1 MKERTVTDHVGAAI
15 AARRKAK
22 GLTQAHIAEAIG
34 VEKETVSRMEN
45 GVISL
50 TLTRLQQMSEV
61 LDCSLS
67 DLVRTN
73 AHDSHSQ
80 SQNINELIQS
90 LPVGERVLVVN
101 FVAEIVKV
109 LKSRESV
116 QHYDSSAGRR

>member
-1 MKERTVTDHVGAAI
+1 MKERKVADRVGAAI

-22 GLTQAHIAEAIG
+22 GLTQAQIAEAIG

-50 TLTRLQQMSEV
+50 TLQRLQQMSEV

-73 AHDSHSQ
+73 ATDAHSH
-80 SQNINELIQS
+80 SQNINELIAS
-90 LPVGERVLVVN
+90 LPVGERVMVVN

-109 LKSRESV
+109 LKAKGSV
-116 QHYDSSAGRR
+116 QQL

>member
-1 MKERTVTDHVGAAI
+1 MKERKVAGQVGAAI

-22 GLTQAHIAEAIG
+22 GLTQAQIAEAIG

-50 TLTRLQQMSEV
+50 TLQRLQQMSEV

-73 AHDSHSQ
+73 ARTPIATPRTSMS
-80 SQNINELIQS
+80 
-90 LPVGERVLVVN
+90 
-101 FVAEIVKV
+101 
-109 LKSRESV
+109 
-116 QHYDSSAGRR
+116 